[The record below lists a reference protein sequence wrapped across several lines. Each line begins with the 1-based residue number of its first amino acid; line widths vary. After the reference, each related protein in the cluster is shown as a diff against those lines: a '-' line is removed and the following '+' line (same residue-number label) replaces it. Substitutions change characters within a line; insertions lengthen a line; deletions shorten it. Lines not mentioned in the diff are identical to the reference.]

1 MTQNYH
7 TPLGVGAAV
16 AASTFN
22 AVFSDLDAGITANVV
37 GTGNNGEV
45 LISDSSAASGRRW
58 ADFAPADYLA
68 GFEVSVSGGLVTVQ
82 GGICR
87 DQTGVDTIK
96 RTSSITI
103 DPLSV
108 GLNGID
114 SGALGFN
121 TWYRV
126 WVIKNPT
133 SGSVGG
139 LLSASDTP
147 LMPSGYTLRRRVGW
161 ARTGATAALW
171 RQETL
176 TGRRVL
182 WIEDTTINPF
192 SVMVAQNVNNGT
204 WDTIN
209 LTQVVPPSARLV
221 TIYFDRANAGGV
233 LRMRLNNL
241 QVLNFAPL
249 GVTGAMT
256 TIPCGP
262 TQTFEI
268 TSSTTGAETVN
279 MQVQGYIDDVTVV

>member
-37 GTGNNGEV
+37 GTGNDGEV
-45 LISDSSAASGRRW
+45 LISDSAASSGRRW

-87 DQTGVDTIK
+87 DVTGIDTIK
-96 RTSSITI
+96 RMSSITI

-114 SGALGFN
+114 TGSLGFN

-139 LLSASDTP
+139 LMSSSDSP
-147 LMPSGYTLRRRVGW
+147 VMPSGYTLRRRVGW
-161 ARTGATAALW
+161 ARSNSTAALW
-171 RQETL
+171 RQETSA
-176 TGRRVL
+176 GRRVL
-182 WIEDTTINPF
+182 WIEDTTITPF
-192 SVMVAQNVNNGT
+192 PVMIAQNVNNGT
-204 WDTIN
+204 WDTVN
-209 LTQVVPPSARLV
+209 LSAVVPPAARQV
-221 TIYFDRANAGGV
+221 CVYFDRVNAGGV
-233 LRMRLNNL
+233 LRLRINSA
-241 QVLNFAPL
+241 QVLNFAP
-249 GVTGAMT
+249 VAMTGGMT
-256 TIPCGP
+256 TIPCG
-262 TQTFEI
+262 TAQTFEI
-268 TSSTTGAETVN
+268 TSTATGAEAVN
-279 MQVQGYIDDVTVV
+279 MQVHGYIDDVTVV